1 MDTPRTQ
8 PSPADVAAEVT
19 SFSAGVGILTIPL
32 FPFALPGLL
41 LAVGPLIPV
50 VLAAVVLAIPFV
62 PLIWLVRGVRR
73 SRSRLSARTKPPKDE
88 GLG

>member
-19 SFSAGVGILTIPL
+19 SFSAGLGILTIPL

-41 LAVGPLIPV
+41 LAFGPLIPV
-50 VLAAVVLAIPFV
+50 ALAAVLLAIPFV
-62 PLIWLVRGVRR
+62 PLIWLARGVRR
-73 SRSRLSARTKPPKDE
+73 SRSRFSARTEQSKEE
-88 GLG
+88 GSG